1 VNESAGATVDAGS
14 RRPSEPLAPVLRA
27 QMRLPRELQMQRL
40 WYRLRQPLF
49 KSRLYRLF
57 LPGRVAGAPGP
68 AISSDIW
75 PGNAERGSQI
85 IQGILALGGQTIR
98 DPAPVWN
105 PVGAADPW
113 LEAFHSFDWLRDL
126 RAVSGESA
134 RRAARE
140 FVGRWIA
147 DNSHWS
153 PLAWR
158 PDILGRRLT
167 AWILHYEFLGA
178 AGDAMFRGRL
188 LLSIAQQA
196 SHLCRIL
203 PAGLSGS
210 ALLHAIAGLTH
221 AGLVMPR
228 GGAWLRRGVVLL
240 SNELARQVL
249 GDGGHCERSPSV
261 HFEMLR
267 LLVGLRAAFGTADH
281 TVPEPIAETIGR
293 MARMLRFFEHGDG
306 GLALFNDSNE
316 EEDWLIDMVLA
327 RADGKGLPPKEAPVS
342 GFQRLGSGRTLILVD
357 AGAPPPPGF
366 DRRAHAGT
374 LSFEMSVGS
383 DRLIVNCGAHEGRG
397 DWWVAQRATAAHSTL
412 VVNDTNACVFATDT
426 GLVRGPVDV
435 TCRRDE
441 SAGNT
446 WLEMSHDGYAAPYGL
461 IHHRRIYLTAGGED
475 LRGEDRVDGGTP
487 QPFVLRFHLHP
498 DVNVSVAQNAQA
510 AILKLP
516 TGGWW
521 RIRAKGG
528 SISLADSI
536 YMGKRG
542 EARRSQQ
549 IVVTADPDTPDH
561 TIRWAITKEAVGK

>member
-1 VNESAGATVDAGS
+1 M
-14 RRPSEPLAPVLRA
+14 APVLRA
-27 QMRLPRELQMQRL
+27 RMRLPRELQMQRL
-40 WYRLRQPLF
+40 WYSLRQPLF
-49 KSRLYRLF
+49 KSAFYRLW
-57 LPGRVAGAPGP
+57 LPSRVAGAPGP

-85 IQGILALGGQTIR
+85 IQGIFAMGGQTVR
-98 DPAPVWN
+98 DPGPVWD
-105 PVGAADPW
+105 PVGATDPW
-113 LEAFHSFDWLRDL
+113 REAVQSFDWLRDL

-140 FVGRWIA
+140 LVGRWIA
-147 DNSHWS
+147 DNGRWS

-178 AGDAMFRGRL
+178 AGDALFRGRL

-196 SHLCRIL
+196 SHLARVL

-210 ALLHAIAGLTH
+210 DLLYAISGLTH

-228 GGAWLRRGVVLL
+228 GGPWLRRGVILL

-261 HFEMLR
+261 HFDILR
-267 LLVGLRAAFGTADH
+267 LLVGLRVAFGTADH
-281 TVPEPIAETIGR
+281 VAPEPINEAIAH
-293 MARMLRFFEHGDG
+293 MAPLLRFFEHGDG

-327 RADGKGLPPKEAPVS
+327 RANGKGLSPREAPVS
-342 GFQRLGSGRTLILVD
+342 GFQRLAAGRTLLLVD
-357 AGAPPPPGF
+357 AGAPPMPGF
-366 DRRAHAGT
+366 DRHAHAGT
-374 LSFEMSVGS
+374 LSFEMSVGR
-383 DRLIVNCGAHEGRG
+383 DRMIVNCGAHEGRG
-397 DWWVAQRATAAHSTL
+397 EWWTAQRATAAHSTL
-412 VVNDTNACVFATDT
+412 VINDTNACVFAADT

-441 SAGNT
+441 SEGNT
-446 WLEMSHDGYAAPYGL
+446 WLEMSHDGYAAPYRL
-461 IHHRRIYLTAGGED
+461 IHYRRLYLTAGGDE
-475 LRGEDRVDGGTP
+475 LRGEDRVAGDALK
-487 QPFVLRFHLHP
+487 PFVLRFHLHP

-516 TGGWW
+516 TSGWW
-521 RIRAKGG
+521 RMRAKGG

-542 EARRSQQ
+542 AARRSQQ
-549 IVVTADPDTPDH
+549 IVVTADLAAKDS
-561 TIRWAITKEAVGK
+561 TIRWALTREVVGK